1 MIINLAGEWLYE
13 LDYQDQGLIEKWYEK
28 KLSNT
33 GFKLPGTT
41 ASNFVGDKLDMEL
54 NYERETLRHLRQHY
68 RYVGASWYQRK
79 FFVPDASNKVYRLFL
94 ERVMFESRVYI
105 NGKEVGKRD
114 SLSTPHIYDIT
125 RFVIPGQENEIT
137 IRVDNRDVQKLG
149 PYPSAYTDETQTIW
163 NGVIGRI
170 EVQVLNRIYVDQ
182 VQIYPNIHE
191 SNIKGTFVLCNPLEK
206 KTTVRVNIKVH
217 YQDKEFKTLSL
228 IKHLEKVEEFV
239 EFIYD
244 IEELHLWDEFTPNL
258 YELEIEVEDYDVRKQ
273 RFGMRE
279 FTTKGTKFVIN
290 GKTTFLRGTL
300 ECCIFPITAHP
311 SMERS
316 EWERIFSVV
325 KEYGL
330 NHVRF
335 HSWCPPEIA
344 FTVADEMGLYLNVEG
359 PVWMDNWNKTLVGQY
374 PEHYEYLPEES
385 LRIVDTYGNHPS
397 FVMYSLGNELRGSF
411 ELMSDIIRR
420 CKKRDRRHLYTLTT
434 NWDRK
439 VDKED
444 DYFAAQ
450 TVDGV
455 PVRGQYKLHEMVTT
469 TKLTFDEAVAQRN
482 IPVVSHE
489 VGQYSVYPDIS
500 EIEKYTGVLRPIN
513 FESIK
518 KNLEEHNL
526 IKYAKDFTL
535 GSGKLALY
543 LYKDELE
550 AAIRT
555 KGLGGIQ
562 LLDLHDFPG
571 QSTATVGILNCF
583 WESKGITTSDYFRKF
598 CNAIVP
604 LALLDKRIF
613 LNNETLKVETQ
624 VANYFQEDLVDVEV
638 LYEINDKE
646 EVIFSNSL
654 GKANIKQ
661 GEVAT
666 VGSFEINLEK
676 VTEPKELVLKLIIKN
691 TPYQNEWNI
700 WVYPDETVELNDDVI
715 HADKFDDEVIKALK
729 EGKKVLLTPKEQ
741 DVYRTTYGK
750 FFPVFW
756 SPIHFISK
764 DPCGIIANKHV
775 IFDRFPTDRYIN
787 YQWKDIVEKSYSINI
802 DDLPLD
808 FEPIVQVIPNFYNN
822 AKLANLFECK
832 VGKGKLFVTSIDLE
846 TDIDKR
852 ITAKALR
859 NSIYRYL
866 NSDAFDP
873 RQSLELASLV
883 KVFTPKPQYELDLV
897 DVALYKKAFASSE
910 MEGHPASYG
919 NDNNLNTAWEA
930 KDFSN
935 GQHWT
940 VDLGQV
946 YEIVGTKI
954 TFSEKANYLYAIQTS
969 VDGNEYKI
977 VVNQTGQT
985 STDQER
991 FDEFTDQARFIRI
1004 VYNGLPKNVKA
1015 SHKEVKVYI
1024 KKK

>member
-1 MIINLAGEWLYE
+1 MKKNLAGEWLYE
-13 LDYQDQGLIEKWYEK
+13 LDYTDQGLEEKWYK
-28 KLSNT
+28 KQLPNT

-41 ASNFVGDKLDMEL
+41 ATNFVGEKLDMEL

-79 FFVPDASNKVYRLFL
+79 FFVPEGSDKVYKLFL
-94 ERVMFESRVYI
+94 ERVMFESRVYL
-105 NGKEVGKRD
+105 NGQEVGKQD
-114 SLSTPHIYDIT
+114 SLSTPHVYDIT
-125 RFVIPGQENEIT
+125 NYVIPGQENEIT
-137 IRVDNRDVQKLG
+137 IRIDNRDVEKLG

-163 NGVIGRI
+163 NGIVGRI
-170 EVQVLNRIYVDQ
+170 EILVLNSIYVDQ
-182 VQIYPNIHE
+182 IRVYPNIHE
-191 SNIKGTFVLCNPLEK
+191 SNIKGKFVLNNPLHK
-206 KTTVRVNIKVH
+206 HVTVTMNIKVR
-217 YQDKEFKTLSL
+217 YQDKVFNTLTL
-228 IKHLEKVEEFV
+228 TKYLEREQEQV
-239 EFIYD
+239 EFIYE
-244 IEELHLWDEFTPNL
+244 IEELHLWDEFNPNL
-258 YELEIEVEDYDVRKQ
+258 YDLEIELLGFDVVKQ

-279 FTTKGTKFVIN
+279 FTTKGTKFTIN

-300 ECCIFPITAHP
+300 ECCIFPLTAHP
-311 SMERS
+311 SMDRA
-316 EWERIFSVV
+316 EWERIFGVV

-344 FTVADEMGLYLNVEG
+344 FTVADEMGLYLNIEG

-374 PEHYEYLPEES
+374 PEHYEYLPAES

-420 CKKRDRRHLYTLTT
+420 CKERDRRHVYTLTT

-469 TKLTFDEAVAQRN
+469 TKLTFDEAVAQRS

-489 VGQYSVYPDIS
+489 VGQYSVYPDIE

-526 IKYAKDFTL
+526 IKYAKDFTI
-535 GSGKLALY
+535 GSGKLALH
-543 LYKDELE
+543 LYKDEIE

-555 KGLGGIQ
+555 RGLGGIQ

-583 WESKGITTSDYFRKF
+583 WESKGITTSAYFRKF
-598 CNAIVP
+598 CNSVVP
-604 LALLDKRIF
+604 LALMDKRIYS
-613 LNNETLKVETQ
+613 NTETLSVGVQ
-624 VANYFQEDLVDVEV
+624 IANYYIDALTNVEV
-638 LYEINDKE
+638 LYEVLDKQD
-646 EVIFSNSL
+646 VLFAGNI
-654 GKANIKQ
+654 GKVDVAQ
-661 GEVAT
+661 GDVTT
-666 VGSFEINLEK
+666 VGAFTLDLTK
-676 VTEPKELVLKLIIKN
+676 VTEAKELTLRLILKD
-691 TPYQNEWNI
+691 TPYQNEWHI
-700 WVYPDETVELNDDVI
+700 WVYPDEIVELDADVL
-715 HADKFDDEVIKALK
+715 HKEKFDDEVIKAL
-729 EGKKVLLTPKEQ
+729 EQGKKVFLTPNEQ
-741 DVYRTTYGK
+741 EVSRTTYGK

-764 DPCGIIANKHV
+764 DPCGVIANEHV
-775 IFDRFPTDRYIN
+775 IFNGFPTDRYIN
-787 YQWKDIVEKSYSINI
+787 YQWKELVEKSYSINI

-822 AKLANLFECK
+822 AKLTNLFECR
-832 VGKGKLFVTSIDLE
+832 VGNGKLLVTSLDLE

-852 ITAKALR
+852 LAARALR

-866 NSDAFDP
+866 NSDAFNP
-873 RQSLELASLV
+873 SQSLDLAYLR
-883 KVFTPKPQYELDLV
+883 KIFTPKPPYEQDLV
-897 DVALYKKAFASSE
+897 DVAQYRKAFASSE
-910 MEGHPASYG
+910 APGHPASYG
-919 NDNNLNTAWEA
+919 NDNNLNTTWCAN
-930 KDFSN
+930 DYNN
-935 GQHWT
+935 GHHWT

-946 YEIVGTKI
+946 LDIVGTKI
-954 TFSEKANYLYAIQTS
+954 TFNEAANYLYAIHTS
-969 VDGNEYKI
+969 VDNVEYKL
-977 VVNQTGQT
+977 VVNQTGQI
-985 STDQER
+985 STEQER
-991 FDEFTDQARFIRI
+991 FDEFTDKARFVRI
-1004 VYNGLPKNVKA
+1004 VYNGLPENVKA
-1015 SHKEVKVYI
+1015 SHKEVKVFV